1 MFILKDFKIKKEWET
16 NSKKFLTYI
25 FYMCI
30 LLGIADYFIM
40 KNSFLLCFSKFM
52 IYFFGISY
60 CILGY
65 KKYYNVIKFKGHKFF
80 RWIFFIAAALNCIL
94 TLILYIL
101 ENIDINI
108 QGISLSVLIL
118 FMSITS
124 LRNRNM

>member
-1 MFILKDFKIKKEWET
+1 MD
-16 NSKKFLTYI
+16 
-25 FYMCI
+25 
-30 LLGIADYFIM
+30 
-40 KNSFLLCFSKFM
+40 
-52 IYFFGISY
+52 
-60 CILGY
+60 
-65 KKYYNVIKFKGHKFF
+65 
-80 RWIFFIAAALNCIL
+80 FFIAAALNCIL

>member
-1 MFILKDFKIKKEWET
+1 MAREKYGYFFRYIKNFEEQTKAMFILKDFKIKKEWET

-65 KKYYNVIKFKGHKFF
+65 KKYYKVIKS
-80 RWIFFIAAALNCIL
+80 ICS
-94 TLILYIL
+94 T
-101 ENIDINI
+101 IDKTADNH
-108 QGISLSVLIL
+108 LSVY
-118 FMSITS
+118 SI
-124 LRNRNM
+124 

>member
-1 MFILKDFKIKKEWET
+1 MDTFFSIYQNFEEQARVMFILKDFEIKKEWGA
-16 NSKKFLTYI
+16 NSKKILTYI

-65 KKYYNVIKFKGHKFF
+65 KKYYKVIKS
-80 RWIFFIAAALNCIL
+80 ICS
-94 TLILYIL
+94 T
-101 ENIDINI
+101 IDKTADNH
-108 QGISLSVLIL
+108 LSVY
-118 FMSITS
+118 SI
-124 LRNRNM
+124 